1 MNNIPARNSSRCAVT
16 RKWVPTRGCFYSFC
30 GASTYSFLLAWEN
43 FPSHRSKSSENLSI
57 KRNMLNQK
65 PEIYADYRCFMRIYS
80 CGKGLD
86 FIFRTFHSPIFHKFS
101 RFPIVSLIFTI
112 CCYSVRYVLLIESKS
127 LLMLNFSCD
136 LIYARFQDEN
146 LKQSLLH
153 CLRIHRF
160 VPRISSRIPYCA
172 KIYARRR
179 NVSHWNL
186 MRLKYFSS
194 S

>member
-1 MNNIPARNSSRCAVT
+1 MRKFSLHIGVNRAKIYQLSEICWT
-16 RKWVPTRGCFYSFC
+16 RSPKFMLITDV
-30 GASTYSFLLAWEN
+30 LWE
-43 FPSHRSKSSENLSI
+43 FTV
-57 KRNMLNQK
+57 
-65 PEIYADYRCFMRIYS
+65 A
-80 CGKGLD
+80 GKALD
-86 FIFRTFHSPIFHKFS
+86 FIFRTFHAPIFHKFS

-146 LKQSLLH
+146 LNQSLLH